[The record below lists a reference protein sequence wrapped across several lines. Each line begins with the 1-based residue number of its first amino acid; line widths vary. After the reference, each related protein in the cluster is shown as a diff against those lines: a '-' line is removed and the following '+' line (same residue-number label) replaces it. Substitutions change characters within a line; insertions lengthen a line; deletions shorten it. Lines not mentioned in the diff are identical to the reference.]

1 MQVIDSEEDATE
13 LQHSLDNLCEWAR
26 TWGMAFNEAKCH
38 MMHVG
43 LHNPG
48 HVYTMN
54 GIRLETS
61 DKEWDIGV
69 TTSSNLKPAQ
79 QCKKAALTASTV
91 LAQITRTFHYGDR
104 HVFLSL
110 YQQYVPPHLEFA
122 VHGNQADIQC
132 LEAVQQRAVRAI
144 SGLWATTYEKKVK
157 ELKMPSLQDDGGR
170 LNEANKEQCCEAQ
183 LNAEKGKPQVQKT
196 VFQLKSGGEM
206 ELPTHRG

>member
-1 MQVIDSEEDATE
+1 M
-13 LQHSLDNLCEWAR
+13 C
-26 TWGMAFNEAKCH
+26 
-38 MMHVG
+38 
-43 LHNPG
+43 
-48 HVYTMN
+48 
-54 GIRLETS
+54 
-61 DKEWDIGV
+61 
-69 TTSSNLKPAQ
+69 
-79 QCKKAALTASTV
+79 
-91 LAQITRTFHYGDR
+91 
-104 HVFLSL
+104 
-110 YQQYVPPHLEFA
+110 PPHLEFA

-144 SGLWATTYEKKVK
+144 SGLRATTYEKKVK